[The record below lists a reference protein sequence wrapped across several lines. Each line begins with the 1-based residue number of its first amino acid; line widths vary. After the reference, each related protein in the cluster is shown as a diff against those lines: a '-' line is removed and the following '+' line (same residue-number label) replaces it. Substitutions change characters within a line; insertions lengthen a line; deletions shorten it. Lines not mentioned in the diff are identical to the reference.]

1 MHVASRVLWLPLL
14 AVLLTGL
21 LSGCDSTIPA
31 STRQADAPEA
41 RRAGGDLTIFSFT
54 NQSYT
59 LPGPNLEGD
68 RLDLH
73 LAGDAAFDDQF
84 VSAPAVVNAGLGP
97 AFVRNSCAA
106 CHTRNGR
113 TGGEALLHMSV
124 PGAGENG
131 NARPV
136 PGFGVELQNRALFG
150 VQAEGTL
157 TIEEAVRRGQFA
169 DGTTYTLRN
178 REPHI
183 EDPYTEMP
191 DDIQM
196 SLRMPRPVFGLGLLE
211 AVPDATL
218 RALADEQA
226 ATNDGIT
233 GAINRVW
240 NEATQQMDVGRFGWK
255 ATQPT
260 LLQQNADAYNLDM
273 GITNPM
279 FPEEPTAGQ
288 PGFDDGRD
296 DEPEISRETL
306 EEATFYVQ
314 TLAVPA
320 RRNLDDSA
328 VRRGERLF
336 DRLGCA
342 TCHRPKLQ
350 TGSLEKVPEV
360 ENQTIYPYTDLLLH
374 DMGPG
379 LSDER
384 PLFDASGREWRTP
397 PLWGIGLSK
406 LVNPEAGFL
415 HDGRARTL
423 TEAILWHGGEAERS
437 KNQFKRLSEAERN
450 ALIAFLESL

>member
-1 MHVASRVLWLPLL
+1 MLL
-14 AVLLTGL
+14 GISLA
-21 LSGCDSTIPA
+21 GCDANLPDPA
-31 STRQADAPEA
+31 SQQRDAS

-59 LPGPNLEGD
+59 LPGPNLEGE

-84 VSAPAVVNAGLGP
+84 VSAPATVNGGLGP

-124 PGAGENG
+124 PGTGEHG
-131 NARPV
+131 NVKPV
-136 PGFGVELQNRALFG
+136 PGFGTELQNRALFG
-150 VQAEGTL
+150 YRAEGTL
-157 TIEEAVRRGQFA
+157 TIEEEVRRGQFA
-169 DGTTYTLRN
+169 DGTAYTLRD
-178 REPHI
+178 REPRI
-183 EDPYTEMP
+183 DDPYTEVP
-191 DDIQM
+191 DNILT

-218 RALADEQA
+218 RDLADEQA
-226 ATNDGIT
+226 AARDGIT
-233 GAINRVW
+233 GEINRVW
-240 NEATQQMDVGRFGWK
+240 NAATQQMDVGRFGWK

-273 GITNPM
+273 GVTNPM
-279 FPEEPTAGQ
+279 FSTEPTAGQ

-296 DEPEISRETL
+296 DDPEIPRQTL

-314 TLAVPA
+314 PLAVPA
-320 RRNLDDSA
+320 RRNLDDPA
-328 VRRGERLF
+328 VRRGEQLF

-342 TCHRPKLQ
+342 TCHRPQLR
-350 TGSLEKVPEV
+350 TGTLANVPEV
-360 ENQTIYPYTDLLLH
+360 ENQTIYPYTDLLIH

-379 LSDER
+379 LADDR
-384 PLFDASGREWRTP
+384 PIFDASGREWRTP

-423 TEAILWHGGEAERS
+423 TEAILWHGGEAES
-437 KNQFKRLSEAERN
+437 TKQSFKRLSKDERD
-450 ALIAFLESL
+450 ALIAFLRSL